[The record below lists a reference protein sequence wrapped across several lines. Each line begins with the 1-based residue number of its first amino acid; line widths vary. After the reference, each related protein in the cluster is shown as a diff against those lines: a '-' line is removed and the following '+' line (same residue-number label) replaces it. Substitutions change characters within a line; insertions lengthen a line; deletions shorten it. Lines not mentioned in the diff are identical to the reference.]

1 MTIHP
6 GFPAGG
12 PEAALDHAT
21 LLAALP
27 ALSRA
32 RVLVVGDAML
42 DRYLY
47 GFVQRI
53 SPEAPIPIVA
63 VEREV
68 TMPGRR
74 RQRDAQPHRPRRRRR
89 LRLCGG

>member
-12 PEAALDHAT
+12 PEAGLDHAT

-27 ALSRA
+27 ELSRA

-42 DRYLY
+42 DRYRLWL
-47 GFVQRI
+47 R
-53 SPEAPIPIVA
+53 PAH
-63 VEREV
+63 
-68 TMPGRR
+68 
-74 RQRDAQPHRPRRRRR
+74 QPRGADPDR
-89 LRLCGG
+89 LASSAR